1 MIKVMSA
8 AKLKKAV
15 MSEKQP
21 SILVVDT
28 KDNTIVAKLAPGS
41 DLSKYNRFMYMFY
54 YIKHDWEKENEI
66 D

>member
-21 SILVVDT
+21 CILVVDT
-28 KDNTIVAKLAPGS
+28 KDNTIVEKLAPGS

-54 YIKHDWEKENEI
+54 YIRCEVNI
-66 D
+66 

>member
-1 MIKVMSA
+1 MIKGMSA
-8 AKLKKAV
+8 TKLKKAV

-21 SILVVDT
+21 CILVVDT
-28 KDNTIVAKLAPGS
+28 KDNTIIAKLAPGS